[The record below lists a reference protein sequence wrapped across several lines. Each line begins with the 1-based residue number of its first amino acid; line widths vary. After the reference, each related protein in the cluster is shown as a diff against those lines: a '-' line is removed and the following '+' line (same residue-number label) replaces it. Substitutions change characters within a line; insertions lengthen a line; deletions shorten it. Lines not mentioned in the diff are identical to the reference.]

1 MYRQHFGLSRD
12 IFTCGAD
19 ALWDDGHLTILQ
31 ERFQWLLDSPGIGLL
46 TGESGIGKT
55 AALRQLTNKLNP
67 HRYQVIYTADT
78 DLSRLDFYRQMALE
92 LGLEPAYHRAQLW
105 RDIKHKITLMAEQN
119 QVLIIWVIDEAQ
131 NLPKLFFQDFASFLN
146 FSFDSKSLI
155 TAWFVGHPTLA
166 STLNRAPYAHFSS
179 RIQVR
184 VRLEPINDRKRFT
197 DLIQNLI
204 QSTGCNQTLFSD
216 SGVEL
221 MRLASKGNP
230 RKIKH
235 ILATAMRLA
244 VPKGLNHLPD
254 DIIQESIE
262 ALQ

>member
-1 MYRQHFGLSRD
+1 MYRQHFGLSKD
-12 IFTCGAD
+12 IFTSSTGE
-19 ALWDDGHLTILQ
+19 LWNDGHLTILQ

-55 AALRQLTNKLNP
+55 AALRQLTSKLNP

-78 DLSRLDFYRQMALE
+78 DLSRLDFYRQIALE

-119 QVLIIWVIDEAQ
+119 KVLIIWIIDEAQ
-131 NLPKLFFQDFASFLN
+131 NLPKLFFQDFSSFLN

-155 TAWFVGHPTLA
+155 TTWFVGHPTLA
-166 STLNRAPYAHFSS
+166 SSLNRAPYAHFSS

-184 VRLEPINDRKRFT
+184 VRLEPINDRKRCA
-197 DLIQNLI
+197 DLIQNII
-204 QSTGCNQTLFSD
+204 QSAGCTKTLLSE

-235 ILATAMRLA
+235 ILVTAMRLA

-254 DIIQESIE
+254 DIIQEAIE